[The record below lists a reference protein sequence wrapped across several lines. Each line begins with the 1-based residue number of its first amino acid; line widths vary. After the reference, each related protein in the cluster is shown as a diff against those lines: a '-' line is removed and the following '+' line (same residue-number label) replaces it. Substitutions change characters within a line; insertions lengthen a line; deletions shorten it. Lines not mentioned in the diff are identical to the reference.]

1 MKISDISEPD
11 EKEKLWVIK
20 KLSEFVLNGG
30 GTFRLMLESLN
41 LSYHNAYSA
50 GGMILSNAICVNS
63 DDCPIL
69 RGQDAVDFS
78 EKVKREEGIPF
89 TPIPTPKL
97 EKLRREI
104 LRDAK
109 RRDQIRE
116 CNQKLK
122 DNHDSEQKPVYVL
135 RGLFKDTS
143 FIKENA
149 EKMAQ
154 GSTGD
159 DNANM

>member
-1 MKISDISEPD
+1 MGVAEPD

-30 GTFRLMLESLN
+30 GTFRMMLEALN
-41 LSYHNAYSA
+41 LSYHNAYTS
-50 GGMILSNAICVNS
+50 GGMILSNALCANA

-69 RGQDAVDFS
+69 RGQDSIDFS
-78 EKVKREEGIPF
+78 EKVAREESIPF

-109 RRDQIRE
+109 RRDQINE
-116 CNQKLK
+116 CNKKLK
-122 DNHDSEQKPVYVL
+122 DNQDSDSKTVYVL
-135 RGLFKDTS
+135 RGLFKDTT

-154 GSTGD
+154 GPTGD
-159 DNANM
+159 DNANV

>member
-1 MKISDISEPD
+1 MYDVIEPD
-11 EKEKLWVIK
+11 EKEKLWVIEQ
-20 KLSEFVLNGG
+20 LSKFVLNGG
-30 GTFRLMLESLN
+30 GTFRMMLKALN
-41 LSYHNAYSA
+41 LSYHNAYTS
-50 GGMILSNAICVNS
+50 GGMIVSNALCANADS
-63 DDCPIL
+63 CPIL
-69 RGQDAVDFS
+69 RGQDSIDFS
-78 EKVKREEGIPF
+78 EKVAREESIPF

-135 RGLFKDTS
+135 RGLFKDTT
-143 FIKENA
+143 FIKEHA
-149 EKMAQ
+149 DKMAQ
-154 GSTGD
+154 ESTGD
-159 DNANM
+159 ENANM

>member
-1 MKISDISEPD
+1 MDVVEPD

-30 GTFRLMLESLN
+30 GTFRMMLETLN
-41 LSYHNAYSA
+41 LSYHNAYTS
-50 GGMILSNAICVNS
+50 GGMIVSNALCANT

-69 RGQDAVDFS
+69 RGQDAIDFS
-78 EKVKREEGIPF
+78 EKVAREESIPF

-109 RRDQIRE
+109 RRDQIEE
-116 CNQKLK
+116 CNRKLK
-122 DNHDSEQKPVYVL
+122 DSENLDQKPVYVL

-159 DNANM
+159 DNANV